1 MTHNLNK
8 DGSVTIMNGY
18 QCYLKRMK
26 NIIPM
31 EVRASKEF
39 DFNLGI
45 KLIRGAYMNE
55 ERELAANQNRE
66 SPVWDTIE
74 DTHKCYNGSME
85 HIIRNMSHRD
95 VVFIASH
102 NTETCDQ
109 AMSLSDEYDLT
120 QSNCVRFG

>member
-26 NIIPM
+26 NVIPM

-55 ERELAANQNRE
+55 ERELAAN
-66 SPVWDTIE
+66 
-74 DTHKCYNGSME
+74 
-85 HIIRNMSHRD
+85 
-95 VVFIASH
+95 
-102 NTETCDQ
+102 
-109 AMSLSDEYDLT
+109 
-120 QSNCVRFG
+120 